1 MATRLELRTSVR
13 TRLEDG
19 ELVALFNDT
28 ELNDMMGMA
37 LAEYGRQVPLPSL
50 TTTSV
55 TASATSFPLPAGV
68 LAAGLVGIRDAQGA
82 EIPPMI
88 ARFGREPEELVYIQ
102 QAWRVW
108 ANTVRLARAVAAP
121 EAGLWSLDHLAP
133 RVLPAADG
141 DQMPIEPGD
150 ESVVVELTLA
160 RVYERRSFEDYKR
173 GADGSQGGAL
183 AQKARDNATAMLNQ
197 RNRRARGGFFDVV

>member
-19 ELVALFNDT
+19 ELVALFSDT
-28 ELNDMMGMA
+28 ELNDMMGLA
-37 LAEYGRQVPLPSL
+37 LAEYGRWVPLPSL
-50 TTTSV
+50 ATTNV
-55 TASATSFPLPAGV
+55 AAATSFPLPAGV
-68 LAAGLVGIRDAQGA
+68 FAAGLVGVRDAQGA

-121 EAGLWSLDHLAP
+121 EAGLWSLEHLAP
-133 RVLPAADG
+133 RVLPTTDPAVVS
-141 DQMPIEPGD
+141 IEPGD
-150 ESVVVELTLA
+150 EPIVVELTLA

-173 GADGSQGGAL
+173 GADSAKGGAL

-197 RNRRARGGFFDVV
+197 RNRRARGGFFDAV